1 MANPTFWGSREAP
14 RVKNSELFWGFFG
27 SVLGSNRVAFD
38 GLFGPGFGAFPK
50 GPDLGPKS
58 PYFRGFWGLFD
69 PKSLGFV
76 SFS

>member
-1 MANPTFWGSREAP
+1 VSRILSFFWAFC
-14 RVKNSELFWGFFG
+14 VFFG
-27 SVLGSNRVAFD
+27 PDLGSNRVAFL
-38 GLFGPGFGAFPK
+38 GLFGPRFGAFPK
-50 GPDLGPKS
+50 GPDFGPKS